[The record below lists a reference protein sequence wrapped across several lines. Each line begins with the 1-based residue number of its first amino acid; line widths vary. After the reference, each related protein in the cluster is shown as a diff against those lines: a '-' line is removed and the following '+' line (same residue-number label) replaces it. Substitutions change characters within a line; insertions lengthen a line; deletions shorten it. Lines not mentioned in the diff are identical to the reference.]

1 MLIVIFY
8 DRINWEIAMKI
19 LKSALA
25 ACVVAASSVTA
36 FAATEPQRVQV
47 TGEIMDTW
55 CYYSGVM
62 GGQDAVVGSAHHTC
76 AVWCAAGGI
85 PVGLLTDEGEVY
97 LVLEVEGKGTADGN
111 ETLLDIQSDRITADA
126 MLYERDGFKYLVVEK
141 VVSNEGIT
149 NLNHEDF
156 GVIPAFSIPKSARGG

>member
-1 MLIVIFY
+1 
-8 DRINWEIAMKI
+8 MKL
-19 LKSALA
+19 LKSTLA
-25 ACVVAASSVTA
+25 ASIVAASSVSA
-36 FAATEPQRVQV
+36 FAATEPKRVQV

-62 GGQDAVVGSAHHTC
+62 GGRDAVVGSSHHTC

-85 PVGLLTDEGEVY
+85 PVGLLTDEGEVF
-97 LVLEVEGKGTADGN
+97 LVLEVEGKGIADGN
-111 ETLLDIQSDRITADA
+111 ETILDIQSDRITADA

-149 NLNHEDF
+149 NLTHDDF
-156 GVIPAFSIPKSARGG
+156 GVIPAFAIPKSARGG

>member
-1 MLIVIFY
+1 MNF
-8 DRINWEIAMKI
+8 
-19 LKSALA
+19 LKSTLA
-25 ACVVAASSVTA
+25 ASLLMASAVPGL
-36 FAATEPQRVQV
+36 AATEAKRVQV

-62 GGQDAVVGSAHHTC
+62 GGTDAVVGSAHHTC

-85 PVGLLTDEGEVY
+85 PVGLLTDEGDVY
-97 LVLEVEGKGTADGN
+97 LVLEVDGKGSADGN
-111 ETLLDIQSDRITADA
+111 ETILDIQSDRITADA

-156 GVIPAFSIPKSARGG
+156 GVVPAFSIPKSARGG

>member
-1 MLIVIFY
+1 
-8 DRINWEIAMKI
+8 MKF
-19 LKSALA
+19 LKTTLA
-25 ACVVAASSVTA
+25 ASIVAASSVSA
-36 FAATEPQRVQV
+36 FAATEPERVQV

-62 GGQDAVVGSAHHTC
+62 GGRDAVVGSSHHTC

-97 LVLEVEGKGTADGN
+97 LVLEIEGKGIADGN
-111 ETLLDIQSDRITADA
+111 ETILDIQSDRITADA

-149 NLNHEDF
+149 NLTHDDF
-156 GVIPAFSIPKSARGG
+156 GVIPAFAIPKSARGG

>member
-1 MLIVIFY
+1 
-8 DRINWEIAMKI
+8 MKF
-19 LKSALA
+19 LKTTLA
-25 ACVVAASSVTA
+25 ASIVAASSVSA
-36 FAATEPQRVQV
+36 FAATEPERVQV

-62 GGQDAVVGSAHHTC
+62 GGRDAVVGSSHHTC

-85 PVGLLTDEGEVY
+85 PVGLLTDEGEVF
-97 LVLEVEGKGTADGN
+97 LVLEIEGKGIADGN
-111 ETLLDIQSDRITADA
+111 ETILDIQSDRITADA

-149 NLNHEDF
+149 NLTHDDF
-156 GVIPAFSIPKSARGG
+156 GVIPAFAIPKSARGG

>member
-8 DRINWEIAMKI
+8 DRINWEIAMKV
-19 LKSALA
+19 LKSTLA
-25 ACVVAASSVTA
+25 ACIVAASSVSA

>member
-1 MLIVIFY
+1 MNF
-8 DRINWEIAMKI
+8 
-19 LKSALA
+19 LKSTLA
-25 ACVVAASSVTA
+25 ASIVVASSVSG

-85 PVGLLTDEGEVY
+85 PVGLLTDEGEVF
-97 LVLEVEGKGTADGN
+97 LVLEVEGTGTADGN
-111 ETLLDIQSDRITADA
+111 GTLLDIQSERITADA

>member
-1 MLIVIFY
+1 
-8 DRINWEIAMKI
+8 MKL
-19 LKSALA
+19 LKSTLA
-25 ACVVAASSVTA
+25 ACIVAASSVSA
-36 FAATEPQRVQV
+36 LAATEPQRVQV

-62 GGQDAVVGSAHHTC
+62 GGRDAVVGSSHHTC

-85 PVGLLTDEGEVY
+85 PVGLLTDEGEVF
-97 LVLEVEGKGTADGN
+97 LVLEIEGKGIADGN
-111 ETLLDIQSDRITADA
+111 ETILDIQSDRITADA

-149 NLNHEDF
+149 NLTHDDF
-156 GVIPAFSIPKSARGG
+156 GVIPAFAIPKSARGG

>member
-1 MLIVIFY
+1 
-8 DRINWEIAMKI
+8 MKF
-19 LKSALA
+19 LKSTLA
-25 ACVVAASSVTA
+25 ASIVAASSVSA

-62 GGQDAVVGSAHHTC
+62 GGRDAVVGSSHHTC

-85 PVGLLTDEGEVY
+85 PVGLLTDEGEVF
-97 LVLEVEGKGTADGN
+97 LVLEIEGKGISDGN
-111 ETLLDIQSDRITADA
+111 ETILDIQSDRITADA
-126 MLYERDGFKYLVVEK
+126 MLYERDGFKQLVVEK

-149 NLNHEDF
+149 NLTQDDF
-156 GVIPAFSIPKSARGG
+156 GVMPAFAIPKSARGG

>member
-1 MLIVIFY
+1 
-8 DRINWEIAMKI
+8 MKF
-19 LKSALA
+19 LKSTLA
-25 ACVVAASSVTA
+25 ASVVALSATSG
-36 FAATEPQRVQV
+36 FAATEPTRVQV

-62 GGQDAVVGSAHHTC
+62 GGRESVVGSSHHTC

-85 PVGLLTDEGEVY
+85 PVGLLTDDGEVF
-97 LVLEVEGKGTADGN
+97 LVLEVDGKGTADGN
-111 ETLLDIQSDRITADA
+111 ETILDIQSDRITADA

-149 NLNHEDF
+149 NLSHDDF

>member
-1 MLIVIFY
+1 
-8 DRINWEIAMKI
+8 MKV
-19 LKSALA
+19 LKSTLA
-25 ACVVAASSVTA
+25 ACIVAASSVSA

>member
-1 MLIVIFY
+1 MNIF
-8 DRINWEIAMKI
+8 
-19 LKSALA
+19 KSTLA
-25 ACVVAASSVTA
+25 ACFLAASSVSV

-62 GGQDAVVGSAHHTC
+62 GGRDSVVGSSHHTC

-85 PVGLLTDEGEVY
+85 PVGLLTDEGEVF

-111 ETLLDIQSDRITADA
+111 ETILDIQSDRITADA
-126 MLYERDGFKYLVVEK
+126 MLYERDGFKYLIVEK

-149 NLNHEDF
+149 NLTHDDF
-156 GVIPAFSIPKSARGG
+156 GVIPAFAIPKSARGG

>member
-1 MLIVIFY
+1 
-8 DRINWEIAMKI
+8 MKL
-19 LKSALA
+19 LKSTLA
-25 ACVVAASSVTA
+25 ACIVAASSVSA

-62 GGQDAVVGSAHHTC
+62 GGRDAVVGSSHHTC

-85 PVGLLTDEGEVY
+85 PVGLLTDEGEVF
-97 LVLEVEGKGTADGN
+97 LVLEIEGKGIADGN
-111 ETLLDIQSDRITADA
+111 ETILDIQSDRITADA

-149 NLNHEDF
+149 NLTHDDF
-156 GVIPAFSIPKSARGG
+156 GVIPAFAIPKSARGG

>member
-1 MLIVIFY
+1 M
-8 DRINWEIAMKI
+8 
-19 LKSALA
+19 
-25 ACVVAASSVTA
+25 
-36 FAATEPQRVQV
+36 

-62 GGQDAVVGSAHHTC
+62 GGRDAVVGSSHHTC

-85 PVGLLTDEGEVY
+85 PVGLLTDEGEVF
-97 LVLEVEGKGTADGN
+97 LVLEIEGKGIADGN
-111 ETLLDIQSDRITADA
+111 ETILDIQSDRITADA

-149 NLNHEDF
+149 NLTHDDF
-156 GVIPAFSIPKSARGG
+156 GVIPAFAIPKSARGG

>member
-1 MLIVIFY
+1 
-8 DRINWEIAMKI
+8 MKF
-19 LKSALA
+19 LRTTLA
-25 ACVVAASSVTA
+25 ACIVAASSVSA

-62 GGQDAVVGSAHHTC
+62 GGRDAVVGSSHHTC

-85 PVGLLTDEGEVY
+85 PVGLLTDEGEVF
-97 LVLEVEGKGTADGN
+97 LVLEIEGKGIADGN
-111 ETLLDIQSDRITADA
+111 ETILDIQSDRITADA

-149 NLNHEDF
+149 NLTHDDF
-156 GVIPAFSIPKSARGG
+156 GVIPAFAIPKSARGG